1 MGKIDHQEFEAASS
15 KNADRISGELNSLK
29 SGHWAGFGER
39 DYKSFFAHAKEIVE
53 LFKTLKPLKK
63 SDRESL
69 WSEYQQIC
77 DHVRSRQNEEWRS
90 RQARSKSEKE
100 VCLRFIRNATYSAKG
115 ARDRNEVQNAR
126 MAIDEAHSQLRDRS
140 RNMLKDDTQECW
152 EAFRAA
158 KTALHFRIKEL
169 QDVAY
174 YEAQKAVSDAR
185 NALSYQ
191 SNPFDALKDYKE
203 AQARA
208 KGLYLSKDQFRWI
221 NGEFDS
227 IWQGIQAKI
236 EEYKREKQRKHEEW
250 LRRKEEKDRKHQEW
264 LNRQYENL
272 QRWESRIDKLEDIIR
287 RLENQISDLEDQRSN
302 ARTDD
307 FADRCAGWIN
317 EKRNVI
323 ADMEATIRDLERKI
337 SDVKDKIR

>member
-1 MGKIDHQEFEAASS
+1 MGKTDHQEFEAASS

-29 SGHWAGFGER
+29 NGHWAGFGER

-53 LFKTLKPLKK
+53 LFKTLRPLKK

-69 WSEYQQIC
+69 WNEYQQIC
-77 DHVRSRQNEEWRS
+77 DQVRSRQNEEWRS

-100 VCLRFIRNATYSAKG
+100 VCLRFIRDATYSARG

-191 SNPFDALKDYKE
+191 SNPFDALKDYQE

-208 KGLYLSKDQFRWI
+208 KGLHLSKDQFRWI
-221 NGEFDS
+221 KSEFDS

-236 EEYKREKQRKHEEW
+236 EEYKRERQRQY
-250 LRRKEEKDRKHQEW
+250 EEKARKHQEW

-272 QRWESRIDKLEDIIR
+272 QRWEDRIDKLEGIIQ
-287 RLENQISDLEDQRSN
+287 RLESQISDLEDQRSN
-302 ARTDD
+302 ARTDE

-323 ADMEATIRDLERKI
+323 ADMEATIRELERKI
-337 SDVKDKIR
+337 SDVKSKIR